1 MATVRAEPSRPRV
14 RVELALGLLV
24 FAYYLVVSHLGGA
37 SREARAVGHAES
49 VYGLEKAL
57 WLDVEPWL
65 NDALRPHHMLVDL
78 ANYEY
83 ATTNVVSA
91 LALLVWLLVRRPE
104 QYRSASSTNQLK
116 NVI

>member
-37 SREARAVGHAES
+37 SREARAIGHAES

-57 WLDVEPWL
+57 WLDVEPQL
-65 NDALRPHHMLVDL
+65 NNALRPHHTLVVL

-83 ATTNVVSA
+83 ATTYVVA
-91 LALLVWLLVRRPE
+91 AGIMLVWLYVRRPDAE
-104 QYRSASSTNQLK
+104 VARDKRAT
-116 NVI
+116 